1 MPGIGTLLK
10 LSRVPARA
18 AGLGELQSFLE
29 RGYAAFAELG
39 DIRSFLADIGDNE
52 TRVMERLFAGD
63 PDPFRQP

>member
-1 MPGIGTLLK
+1 M
-10 LSRVPARA
+10 
-18 AGLGELQSFLE
+18 QSFLE

-39 DIRSFLADIGDNE
+39 DIRGVLADNGDNE